1 MNKIKI
7 YELHNCLHHIIE
19 IFMYIL
25 NKNKIDYDLKYNIEN
40 DNELWIGIF
49 NNGETP
55 NKYIMIN
62 TEPLNVEYWENML
75 NNVIKNALFIIDYS
89 YGNENVYKKI
99 NISNYFILPIGYC
112 ELHETIYN
120 TVLASVDKDI
130 DILFYG
136 AITERRKNILTDIT
150 KFSNENNINF
160 VLRNNDLYD
169 YNEKSK
175 ILSRSKIVITIA
187 SRDPE
192 ILKTNDM
199 FRLSFLLSNKIFF
212 ITEKIGDNIIENDIF
227 GDYIDYYTTVD
238 ELKNK
243 IIYYL
248 NNPEERDNKANK
260 LYEFSK
266 NNYNIENNFPI
277 DKIKTFIL

>member
-1 MNKIKI
+1 
-7 YELHNCLHHIIE
+7 
-19 IFMYIL
+19 MYIL

-89 YGNENVYKKI
+89 YGNENVYKNF

-112 ELHETIYN
+112 ELHEKIYN
-120 TVLASVDKDI
+120 NILSYVDKDI

-160 VLRNNDLYD
+160 IIRNNDLYD

>member
-1 MNKIKI
+1 
-7 YELHNCLHHIIE
+7 
-19 IFMYIL
+19 MYIL

-55 NKYIMIN
+55 KKYIMIN
-62 TEPLNVEYWENML
+62 TEPLNVEYWKNTL
-75 NNVIKNALFIIDYS
+75 KNVIENALYIIDYS
-89 YGNENVYKKI
+89 YGNENIYKNMNI
-99 NISNYFILPIGYC
+99 NNYFILPIGYC
-112 ELHETIYN
+112 KLHETIYN
-120 TVLASVDKDI
+120 NILPSVNKDI

-160 VLRNNDLYD
+160 VIRNNDLYD

-212 ITEKIGDNIIENDIF
+212 IAEKIGDNIIENDVF
-227 GDYIDYYTTVD
+227 GDYIDYYKTVE

-248 NNPEERDNKANK
+248 NNHEERDNNAGK
-260 LYEFSK
+260 LYEFTK
-266 NNYNIENNFPI
+266 NNYNVENQFPI
-277 DKIKTFIL
+277 NKIKSFIL

>member
-1 MNKIKI
+1 MN
-7 YELHNCLHHIIE
+7 
-19 IFMYIL
+19 
-25 NKNKIDYDLKYNIEN
+25 
-40 DNELWIGIF
+40 
-49 NNGETP
+49 
-55 NKYIMIN
+55 IN
-62 TEPLNVEYWENML
+62 
-75 NNVIKNALFIIDYS
+75 
-89 YGNENVYKKI
+89 
-99 NISNYFILPIGYC
+99 NYFILPIGYC
-112 ELHETIYN
+112 KLHETIYN
-120 TVLASVDKDI
+120 NILPSVNKDI

-160 VLRNNDLYD
+160 VIRNNDLYD

-212 ITEKIGDNIIENDIF
+212 IAEKIGDNIIENDVF
-227 GDYIDYYTTVD
+227 GDYIDYYKTVE

-248 NNPEERDNKANK
+248 NNHEERDNNAGK
-260 LYEFSK
+260 LYEFTK
-266 NNYNIENNFPI
+266 NNYNVENQFPI
-277 DKIKTFIL
+277 NKIKSFIL